1 MGCDIHVYCEAKGY
15 SNDKWINVDHYK
27 KNKYY
32 DPNNDGEYEF
42 EVVHIF
48 DDRDYGLFSILAD
61 VRNYADIEP
70 IDQPRG
76 LPDDVTKEVK
86 EFSEGY
92 GFDGH
97 SHSYFT
103 LKELKDY
110 RRSHG
115 VIKHSGYISPKQ
127 SEDLDNGITPDSWC
141 QGTSDTTWIHR
152 EWEDDMTESLDN
164 LIEALTTRLCEEFW
178 IYKFSRDRKQ
188 QIQRNEDRIRI
199 VFWFDN

>member
-1 MGCDIHVYCEAKGY
+1 M
-15 SNDKWINVDHYK
+15 
-27 KNKYY
+27 NK
-32 DPNNDGEYEF
+32 
-42 EVVHIF
+42 HI
-48 DDRDYGLFSILAD
+48 GKHLVQL
-61 VRNYADIEP
+61 
-70 IDQPRG
+70 
-76 LPDDVTKEVK
+76 L
-86 EFSEGY
+86 
-92 GFDGH
+92 
-97 SHSYFT
+97 YFT

-141 QGTSDTTWIHR
+141 QRTSDTTWIHR

-199 VFWFDN
+199 AAYNKNVQRSARNTNLLGKTFLP